1 MRVLTPVSA
10 YIALYAFAAAS
21 QAWAADLTL
30 PPGAIVQD
38 CADCPAVVVI
48 PAGSNVMGST
58 KEETDREGVPV
69 IAKMDIAS
77 WERPLHTVTITV
89 PFAIGKAEVTRA
101 QFATFAQA
109 TGHEASGGCRGDNNG
124 TVELVDDWSWQNP
137 GYAQAPDHPVMC
149 VSYADAMVY
158 TAWLSEITGATYRLP
173 SETEW
178 EYAARGGTQ
187 TTRYW
192 GDGREDACEYENVA
206 DQSLKRARPY
216 RVALGEPP
224 YEFACDDGYVFTAP
238 VTSFKPN
245 PYGVYDMIGNAREWV
260 ADCFDID
267 FSRKPRDG
275 RPFLDEVA
283 CIAAAETILDISEV
297 LYVVKA
303 ASYRYAPYGTRV
315 ARKGAIQIDHRSANV
330 GFRVVRE
337 LP

>member
-1 MRVLTPVSA
+1 MRYPIVYVT
-10 YIALYAFAAAS
+10 ALMVFSTFAAR
-21 QAWAADLTL
+21 AADLTL
-30 PPGAIVQD
+30 NPGAVFQD
-38 CADCPAVVVI
+38 CNDCPAVVVI

-58 KEETDREGVPV
+58 AEETDREGVPV

-77 WERPLHTVTITV
+77 WERPLHTVTIAA
-89 PFAIGKAEVTRA
+89 PFAIGRAEVTRA
-101 QFATFAQA
+101 EFAAFANT
-109 TGHEASGGCRGDNNG
+109 TGHVASGGCRGDNKG
-124 TVELVDDWSWQNP
+124 TVELVENWSWQNP

-149 VSYADAMVY
+149 VSYADALAY
-158 TAWLSEITGATYRLP
+158 TAWLSDITGASYRLP

-178 EYAARGGTQ
+178 EYAARGGTR

-192 GDGREDACEYENVA
+192 GDGRDEACAYENVA
-206 DQSLKRARPY
+206 DQSIKRAKPD

-224 YEFACDDGYVFTAP
+224 FEFACDDGYAFTAP
-238 VTSFKPN
+238 VASFKPN

-260 ADCFDID
+260 ADCFDVD

-275 RPFLDEVA
+275 RPFLDEAA